1 MTDEKET
8 KVQEKS
14 SAQKAEDLAKVEAQ
28 AAAKLLRGRVD
39 DYIAIITAVSAVA
52 FLWLLQFLGFY

>member
-1 MTDEKET
+1 MTDNTEIQTEENNK
-8 KVQEKS
+8 KDK
-14 SAQKAEDLAKVEAQ
+14 DLAKVEAQ

-52 FLWLLQFLGFY
+52 LLWLLQFLGFY

>member
-1 MTDEKET
+1 MTDNKEI
-8 KVQEKS
+8 
-14 SAQKAEDLAKVEAQ
+14 KAEVNNIRSEDMAKVEAQ

-52 FLWLLQFLGFY
+52 LLWLLQFLGFY

>member
-1 MTDEKET
+1 MTDEKEIKT
-8 KVQEKS
+8 EENNK
-14 SAQKAEDLAKVEAQ
+14 KAEDLAKVEAQ

-52 FLWLLQFLGFY
+52 LLWLLQFLGFY

>member
-1 MTDEKET
+1 MTDEKDI
-8 KVQEKS
+8 KLEKNNE
-14 SAQKAEDLAKVEAQ
+14 KAADMAKVEAQ

-52 FLWLLQFLGFY
+52 LLWLLQFLGFY

>member
-1 MTDEKET
+1 MTDEKEI
-8 KVQEKS
+8 KQENNNK
-14 SAQKAEDLAKVEAQ
+14 KAEDMAKVEAQ

-52 FLWLLQFLGFY
+52 LLWLLQFLGFY

>member
-1 MTDEKET
+1 MMDKNEIQIEEKNDN
-8 KVQEKS
+8 
-14 SAQKAEDLAKVEAQ
+14 AEDLAKVEAQ

-52 FLWLLQFLGFY
+52 LLWLLQFLGFY

>member
-1 MTDEKET
+1 MTDEKDT
-8 KVQEKS
+8 KEVKNN
-14 SAQKAEDLAKVEAQ
+14 QKAEDMAKVEAQ

-52 FLWLLQFLGFY
+52 LLWLLQFLGFY

>member
-1 MTDEKET
+1 MTDEKEI
-8 KVQEKS
+8 
-14 SAQKAEDLAKVEAQ
+14 KAEDNNKKAEDMAKVEAQ

-52 FLWLLQFLGFY
+52 LLWLLQFLGFY